1 MSRFHKHSLR
11 SARSPNAAETG
22 AADER
27 MRELLARVRAIE
39 IRSRRMADT
48 VLSGQ
53 YRTAF
58 RGSGIEFEEVR
69 EYTSGDD
76 VRSID
81 WNVTARTGRLFVKKY
96 REERERNVVVLIDIS
111 ASQYFA
117 SRQKSKNELC
127 AELAAVFSLSAL
139 SSKDK
144 IGLVLFSDRVEKT
157 IMPRRGRSHVLRLIR
172 EVLACAPKGRKTDI
186 NCALGHVNRILPHR
200 SIILLVSDFLANPEG
215 YERALLLTS
224 LRHDF
229 VPIIIRDPFE
239 ERLPSAGVLVLE
251 DAEGGEV
258 VPVCLNTARA
268 RAEYEEHVRRAD
280 ELLGAFLR
288 RHKID
293 FITVRTDSAYTKS
306 LMEFFKRRVARQ

>member
-1 MSRFHKHSLR
+1 
-11 SARSPNAAETG
+11 
-22 AADER
+22 

-39 IRSRRMADT
+39 IRSRRLADN
-48 VLSGQ
+48 VLAGQ

-69 EYTSGDD
+69 EYISGDD

-96 REERERNVVVLIDIS
+96 REERERNVLMLIDIS
-111 ASQYFA
+111 ASQYFCSSA
-117 SRQKSKNELC
+117 KSKNELC

-144 IGLVLFSDRVEKT
+144 IGLILFSDRVEKT

-172 EVLACAPKGRKTDI
+172 EVLACEPKGKKTDI
-186 NCALGHVNRILPHR
+186 ALALGHMNRVLPQR
-200 SIILLVSDFLANPEG
+200 SIVLLISDFLTKEEE

-229 VPIIIRDPFE
+229 VPIIIRDPLE
-239 ERLPSAGVLVLE
+239 ERIPKGPAGVLILQ
-251 DAEGGEV
+251 DAESGQV
-258 VPVCLNTARA
+258 VPVCLDTARA
-268 RAEYEEHVRRAD
+268 RAQYKDRVQRRDA
-280 ELLGAFLR
+280 LFGAFLR
-288 RHKID
+288 KHKID
-293 FITVRTDSAYTKS
+293 SITVRTDSAYTS
-306 LMEFFKRRVARQ
+306 ELMQFFRRRVSRQ

>member
-1 MSRFHKHSLR
+1 MSRSH
-11 SARSPNAAETG
+11 EQ
-22 AADER
+22 ER

-39 IRSRRMADT
+39 IRSRRLADN
-48 VLSGQ
+48 VLAGQ

-69 EYTSGDD
+69 EYISGDD

-81 WNVTARTGRLFVKKY
+81 WNVTARTGRIFVKKY
-96 REERERNVVVLIDIS
+96 REERERNVLMLIDIS
-111 ASQYFA
+111 ASQYFT
-117 SRQKSKNELC
+117 SLSKSKNELC

-144 IGLVLFSDRVEKT
+144 IGLILFSDRIEKT

-172 EVLACAPKGRKTDI
+172 EVLACEPKGRKTDI
-186 NCALGHVNRILPHR
+186 NLALGHVNRVLPHR
-200 SIILLVSDFLANPEG
+200 SIILLISDFLADEEA

-229 VPIIIRDPFE
+229 VPIIIRDPLE
-239 ERLPSAGVLVLE
+239 ERLPKGPAGVLVLE
-251 DAEGGEV
+251 DAESGQV
-258 VPVCLNTARA
+258 VPVCLDSPRA
-268 RAEYEEHVRRAD
+268 RAQYKERVQRKDA
-280 ELLGAFLR
+280 LLGAFLR

-293 FITVRTDSAYTKS
+293 SITVRTADSTYTS
-306 LMEFFKRRVARQ
+306 ELMQFFKRRVARQ